1 MWCRDFSW
9 IHRLGCKEELHYLNF
24 KPKCCTLYQLGVN
37 SQRREFLLEL
47 LRVKHASRVDRAR
60 SPHMCLL
67 RYKKRQCMQTRQPDF
82 RRHIQS
88 LKQSWS
94 SRQVAVRYSQYLSL
108 LLPVSRYSKKDS
120 CSWLSLLDSNKKMLS
135 LLKSKSPRNYYC
147 RFVKTHFQ
155 QFH

>member
-1 MWCRDFSW
+1 M
-9 IHRLGCKEELHYLNF
+9 HRLECKEELRYQNF
-24 KPKCCTLYQLGVN
+24 EPKCCTLFQLGVN
-37 SQRREFLLEL
+37 SQRREVLLAL

-67 RYKKRQCMQTRQPDF
+67 RYKKRQCIQTRRPDL

-94 SRQVAVRYSQYLSL
+94 SRQVAVRYSQYSSL

-135 LLKSKSPRNYYC
+135 LLRTKSRHNYYC
-147 RFVKTHFQ
+147 MFAKTHFQ